1 MAVLAAAQLLD
12 ELMGR
17 NRNVAPS
24 EKTKELNWEDPEYCK
39 FYMVKF
45 CPHDLFVNTRAD
57 LGVCSKVHDD
67 EVKALFEKST
77 SYKKQAYEDEFIRFS
92 QGMLNEVE
100 RKIVKGKQRL
110 ALIGNKSEPP
120 SSLSPQQTQR
130 NQEQIALLSTKINSL
145 VSEAEAAGIEGNV
158 EQAQG
163 LMKLCDQL
171 KEEREQLRKQN
182 DNSHWSQTAEIA
194 AAQEKQMEVCEVC
207 GAFLIVGDA
216 QSRIDDHLMGKQ
228 HVGYARLRMALEEI
242 MNERAK
248 QRDEKEKK
256 RDEERRE
263 RHRQREE
270 EEKKKEKDREER
282 RKRREEEDGRRK
294 HRDERVHGSHRDRE
308 WDRDSR
314 SRHREDRGSSR
325 SHRSRSRDHRD
336 KARHEDRD
344 RDRRRENGDRDR
356 DRRRH

>member
-314 SRHREDRGSSR
+314 SRHREDRGSS